1 MTLKVSIHASARE
14 ATATIPRPPA
24 RFRRFNPRLRTGGD
38 LCARA
43 CTGCPCG
50 FQSTP
55 PHGRRPVN
63 LRAQRRISRS
73 FNPRLRTGGDASRT
87 ALCGRITLVSIHA
100 SAREAT
106 EGDTGAVE
114 RGGVSI
120 HASAR
125 EATSHSSWLMSF
137 VEFQSTPPHGRR
149 LRPTVPGDPDSL
161 SFNPRLRTGGDMS
174 PRKTIQQLVHV
185 SIHASAREATAVSLF
200 FEPRIGRFNPRLRTG
215 GDISA

>member
-125 EATSHSSWLMSF
+125 EATGGVLLR
-137 VEFQSTPPHGRR
+137 VERSG
-149 LRPTVPGDPDSL
+149 
-161 SFNPRLRTGGDMS
+161 N
-174 PRKTIQQLVHV
+174 V
-185 SIHASAREATAVSLF
+185 SIHASAREATQRSGV
-200 FEPRIGRFNPRLRTG
+200 GVKG
-215 GDISA
+215 G